1 MGSAARSGKMKTTLL
16 VGLVCVALAEDKVGP
31 SLSPST
37 TSIKIR
43 QEAPAKSKS
52 NILNTFRP
60 IISKLT
66 PDTQNKVLIARAD
79 SEHGVSPQQ
88 TLAKVIQHN
97 ASDSP
102 YARTVVIQNTKQAFR
117 AFGVKNVPQHIIQRW
132 NRYRRRTQSSTKQ
145 EEEEEEDKSNDEV
158 IDEVF

>member
-1 MGSAARSGKMKTTLL
+1 MGSAARSGNMKTTLL
-16 VGLVCVALAEDKVGP
+16 VGLVCMALEDDRVG
-31 SLSPST
+31 SSPST
-37 TSIKIR
+37 TQIKLR
-43 QEAPAKSKS
+43 QEDPAKSKS
-52 NILNTFRP
+52 NILKTFRP

-79 SEHGVSPQQ
+79 SDHGVSPHQ

-145 EEEEEEDKSNDEV
+145 AEEEEQEEEEDKSNDE
-158 IDEVF
+158 